1 MEERKMPHNLVLED
15 KKRLSITQ
23 VADVDTFDEGRI
35 VLFTDDDT
43 VIVEGSDL
51 HIQKLDVAGGEL
63 VIDGEIISI
72 CYSGRDG
79 YKKGGKGFFKKMLK

>member
-51 HIQKLDVAGGEL
+51 HIQKLDVSGGEL
-63 VIDGEIISI
+63 VIDGEIVSI
-72 CYSGRDG
+72 FDE
-79 YKKGGKGFFKKMLK
+79 